1 LGVIEQSIERGVD
14 QVKRQKVKGQI
25 KRVAERRPNGA
36 FLDIQSVRM
45 GWVCCFVFLMIC
57 GNVRA
62 QTAGE
67 LETQLQVEKAALDS
81 LKVRL
86 ESEEKQLQ
94 RNRQKQETEAQ
105 ALTQLERNIFQV
117 KTELRTVQR
126 KERDLARRRGNTQ
139 QSLSR
144 SEDRLKKRESGM
156 AQRARQMYTLGRR
169 GTLEILFSSESFADA
184 VKRIRYL
191 TRVAEQDQRDYRAL
205 LNERKRVSNL
215 YAIQSVQYRQQQS
228 LLQGKLKNENRLR
241 SIASDKTRTLKK
253 LEQNVSKKLQAI
265 REIREQEAE
274 SAQRVAQ
281 LIKEVQEAQLRGQR
295 LVELPPFDVVGH
307 KGKLAWPVSGKVVTQ
322 FGRYQDPDLK
332 TWTFNRGINITAPE
346 GTNVLAI
353 APGEVV
359 MVDWFPG
366 YGRFVL
372 LRHAEPYFSLYGHLD
387 SDLVQVEDI
396 IPAGSAVG
404 TVGSTGRLD
413 GISQLHFE
421 IMQGEDPLDPTLW
434 LGKK

>member
-1 LGVIEQSIERGVD
+1 
-14 QVKRQKVKGQI
+14 
-25 KRVAERRPNGA
+25 
-36 FLDIQSVRM
+36 M
-45 GWVCCFVFLMIC
+45 
-57 GNVRA
+57 
-62 QTAGE
+62 
-67 LETQLQVEKAALDS
+67 
-81 LKVRL
+81 
-86 ESEEKQLQ
+86 
-94 RNRQKQETEAQ
+94 
-105 ALTQLERNIFQV
+105 
-117 KTELRTVQR
+117 
-126 KERDLARRRGNTQ
+126 
-139 QSLSR
+139 
-144 SEDRLKKRESGM
+144 
-156 AQRARQMYTLGRR
+156 
-169 GTLEILFSSESFADA
+169 
-184 VKRIRYL
+184 
-191 TRVAEQDQRDYRAL
+191 
-205 LNERKRVSNL
+205 
-215 YAIQSVQYRQQQS
+215 
-228 LLQGKLKNENRLR
+228 
-241 SIASDKTRTLKK
+241 
-253 LEQNVSKKLQAI
+253 
-265 REIREQEAE
+265 
-274 SAQRVAQ
+274 
-281 LIKEVQEAQLRGQR
+281 
-295 LVELPPFDVVGH
+295 VGH

>member
-1 LGVIEQSIERGVD
+1 
-14 QVKRQKVKGQI
+14 
-25 KRVAERRPNGA
+25 
-36 FLDIQSVRM
+36 M
-45 GWVCCFVFLMIC
+45 
-57 GNVRA
+57 
-62 QTAGE
+62 
-67 LETQLQVEKAALDS
+67 
-81 LKVRL
+81 
-86 ESEEKQLQ
+86 
-94 RNRQKQETEAQ
+94 
-105 ALTQLERNIFQV
+105 
-117 KTELRTVQR
+117 
-126 KERDLARRRGNTQ
+126 
-139 QSLSR
+139 
-144 SEDRLKKRESGM
+144 KKRESGM